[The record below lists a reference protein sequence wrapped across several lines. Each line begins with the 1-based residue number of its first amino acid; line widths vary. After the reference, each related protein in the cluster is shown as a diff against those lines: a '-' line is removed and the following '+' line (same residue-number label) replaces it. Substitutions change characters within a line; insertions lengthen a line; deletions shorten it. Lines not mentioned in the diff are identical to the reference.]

1 MFFHNAFVDLL
12 PLIVLTFFAPILTM
26 SSLRLRYHLD
36 SQTCK
41 ALEFDW
47 DRSWPHS
54 TGSAL
59 LTAEMNCSDVNVFG
73 MDLRT
78 LPNTPSNKTENC
90 EYSIIHR
97 FSRSPAI
104 TSVYIYESAEHRF
117 RLLFRGLWLPL
128 QNKRL
133 TITPH
138 PTDML
143 RSHEWPRNIKD
154 GRSVRSS
161 SFASENC
168 HIHETGQCENTF
180 ANMYVGVTDTAKIY
194 NILKL

>member
-1 MFFHNAFVDLL
+1 
-12 PLIVLTFFAPILTM
+12 
-26 SSLRLRYHLD
+26 
-36 SQTCK
+36 
-41 ALEFDW
+41 
-47 DRSWPHS
+47 
-54 TGSAL
+54 
-59 LTAEMNCSDVNVFG
+59 

-104 TSVYIYESAEHRF
+104 TGVYIYESAEHRF

-168 HIHETGQCENTF
+168 HIHETGQRENTF

-194 NILKL
+194 NILNFSNKKNPDGTHINRET

>member
-1 MFFHNAFVDLL
+1 
-12 PLIVLTFFAPILTM
+12 
-26 SSLRLRYHLD
+26 
-36 SQTCK
+36 
-41 ALEFDW
+41 
-47 DRSWPHS
+47 
-54 TGSAL
+54 
-59 LTAEMNCSDVNVFG
+59 MNCSDVNVFG
-73 MDLRT
+73 TDSRT
-78 LPNTPSNKTENC
+78 LANTPSNKTENC

-104 TSVYIYESAEHRF
+104 TGVYIYESAEHRF

-138 PTDML
+138 PTDMH
-143 RSHEWPRNIKD
+143 RSHEWPRNIKG

-168 HIHETGQCENTF
+168 HIHETGQRENTF

-194 NILKL
+194 NILNFSNKKKSRRNSHQSGNIKTQMITLTTNCDKSTISLPSASSEERTAHPES

>member
-1 MFFHNAFVDLL
+1 
-12 PLIVLTFFAPILTM
+12 M
-26 SSLRLRYHLD
+26 S
-36 SQTCK
+36 
-41 ALEFDW
+41 LE
-47 DRSWPHS
+47 RIPEHWPTRHP
-54 TGSAL
+54 TRPKIA
-59 LTAEMNCSDVNVFG
+59 NI
-73 MDLRT
+73 
-78 LPNTPSNKTENC
+78 P
-90 EYSIIHR
+90 YIYR

-104 TSVYIYESAEHRF
+104 TGVYIYESAEHRF

-143 RSHEWPRNIKD
+143 RSHEWPRNIKG

-168 HIHETGQCENTF
+168 HIHETGQRENTF

-194 NILKL
+194 NILNFSNKKNPDGTHINRET

>member
-1 MFFHNAFVDLL
+1 
-12 PLIVLTFFAPILTM
+12 
-26 SSLRLRYHLD
+26 
-36 SQTCK
+36 
-41 ALEFDW
+41 
-47 DRSWPHS
+47 
-54 TGSAL
+54 
-59 LTAEMNCSDVNVFG
+59 

-104 TSVYIYESAEHRF
+104 TGVYIYESAEHRF

-138 PTDML
+138 PTDMH
-143 RSHEWPRNIKD
+143 RSHEWPRNIKG

-168 HIHETGQCENTF
+168 HIHETGQRENTF

-194 NILKL
+194 NILNFSNKKKSRRNSHQSGNIKTQMITLTTNCDKSTISLPSASSEERTAHPES